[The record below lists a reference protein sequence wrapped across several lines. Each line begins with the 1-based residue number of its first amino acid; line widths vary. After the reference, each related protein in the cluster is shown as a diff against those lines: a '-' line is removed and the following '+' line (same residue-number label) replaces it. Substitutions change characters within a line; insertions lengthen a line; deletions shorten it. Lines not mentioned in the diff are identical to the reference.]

1 MSHSHKPLSIT
12 EFNRNTPE
20 HLERLA
26 TSKQPEL
33 YTHNG
38 KPSVVIQDVQA
49 YERMAELADYADGL
63 ITIRHALSEQGRPLE
78 SFTQEFEASMGLS
91 S

>member
-1 MSHSHKPLSIT
+1 MPRPRKPVTIE
-12 EFNRNTPE
+12 EFNRNTAE